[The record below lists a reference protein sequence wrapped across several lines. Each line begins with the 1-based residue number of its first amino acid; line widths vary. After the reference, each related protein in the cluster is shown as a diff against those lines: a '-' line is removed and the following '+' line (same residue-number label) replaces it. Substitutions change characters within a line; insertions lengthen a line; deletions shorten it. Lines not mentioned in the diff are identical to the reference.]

1 MKTMVC
7 RKISFLLVL
16 LMCCSLLAACG
27 GNEKAAPT
35 PAAEQEAEASA
46 SEQNEPVSS
55 EAPEAP
61 AVKDAEPAVNSSG
74 LADGTYSAK
83 FDTDG
88 SMFHV
93 NEACEGR
100 GTLTVKDGEM
110 TIHISLAS
118 QKILNLYY
126 GLAEDAKKDG
136 AALLE
141 PTLDT
146 VTYKDG
152 MTDEVYGF
160 DVPVPAID
168 EEFDCALV
176 GTKGTWYD
184 HKVIVSDPQPIE

>member
-1 MKTMVC
+1 MIC
-7 RKISFLLVL
+7 RKIAFLLAL
-16 LMCCSLLAACG
+16 LLCCSLLAGCG
-27 GNEKAAPT
+27 GNEKAVPT
-35 PAAEQEAEASA
+35 PAAAQEAEASA
-46 SEQNEPVSS
+46 PEQSEPASP
-55 EAPEAP
+55 EATEAP
-61 AVKDAEPAVNSSG
+61 AVEDAEPAVNSSG

-83 FDTDG
+83 FDTDS

-126 GLAEDAKKDG
+126 GLAEDAKKEG

-146 VTYKDG
+146 VTYEDG
-152 MTDEVYGF
+152 MTDEVFGF